1 MHCSWELNKK
11 KYYFTPFFIK
21 IIFLFS
27 FLFSSYSSLS
37 LSHITSLYSL
47 KPKLLS
53 LSSHRLGPALTCR
66 WSCPYLC
73 KSHPCCCP
81 WIHLAQSSTLPTH
94 LPMPPTHLAQ
104 SISLLTQHQSKL
116 HCRLELH
123 HWPKLHRWSKLHCWP
138 KLHRRLKPSFPPCM
152 SSDFSVGWLGYGWVY
167 G

>member
-81 WIHLAQSSTLPTH
+81 WIHLAQSST
-94 LPMPPTHLAQ
+94 PPTHRSFIHTL
-104 SISLLTQHQSKL
+104 SLGLVGLYHCFCKIDNNSNRSFLSVFREKNHDHRFLILWISLLGFRFFAVISISIGI
-116 HCRLELH
+116 
-123 HWPKLHRWSKLHCWP
+123 W
-138 KLHRRLKPSFPPCM
+138 
-152 SSDFSVGWLGYGWVY
+152 
-167 G
+167 